1 MKDPDEVREE
11 ARRRQE
17 AELARLALAP
27 KPYSATGSLK
37 AEQYERAI
45 AYALI
50 DIAAKLDKIAGHLG
64 KLIEIQSRIADSEA
78 SPPPRYDLK

>member
-1 MKDPDEVREE
+1 MDASDG
-11 ARRRQE
+11 ARRHQE
-17 AELARLALAP
+17 AELVWRAPAP
-27 KPYSATGSLK
+27 KPQSAAGSLE
-37 AEQYERAI
+37 AGQYERAI

-78 SPPPRYDLK
+78 SPPPKYDFK